1 MRDETERRVAYTHAP
16 DYQSG
21 GTDWVLAPWN
31 EEQNEAL
38 DRFAAHDFDDWL
50 EDDEVGEDVA

>member
-38 DRFAAHDFDDWL
+38 DWFAARDVDDWL
-50 EDDEVGEDVA
+50 EDDEA